1 MNLFIRILFTITLS
15 FVISNFIS
23 TSLKADDEKIPSSD
37 KFIAV
42 EVMPVMTEE
51 ITPVYPDHLRDTKAT
66 VYVKAFVD
74 PEGIVK
80 QTEVAKSSGINA
92 FDESALHAALKCKYK
107 PAMTNGKPIGVWV
120 TYKVE
125 FVPSKDSPEEKLEEV
140 VPEMQD
146 VDLMPE
152 MIYEKQPV
160 YPEEVK
166 KEKIEGTVWVKALI
180 GEDGLV
186 IKSEISKSS
195 GNDILDKSALDAAL
209 ENKYKPAIKDG
220 KPISTWVTYKVDF
233 CLTEDDNKKETE

>member
-1 MNLFIRILFTITLS
+1 MKFFIKVLLTAMISL
-15 FVISNFIS
+15 VISNFIS

-37 KFIAV
+37 NFIAV
-42 EVMPVMTEE
+42 EVMPVMIEE
-51 ITPVYPDHLRDTKAT
+51 ISPLYPDHLRDTKAT

-74 PEGIVK
+74 PEGVVK
-80 QTEVAKSSGINA
+80 KTEIAKSSGIIA

-125 FVPSKDSPEEKLEEV
+125 FVPTKDSSVEKSEEV
-140 VPEMQD
+140 APEKQD
-146 VDLMPE
+146 VDIMPE

-160 YPEEVK
+160 YPEEAK
-166 KEKIEGTVWVKALI
+166 NEKIEGTVWVKVFV

-186 IKSEISKSS
+186 VKSEISKSS
-195 GNDILDKSALDAAL
+195 GSETLDKSALEAAL
-209 ENKYKPAIKDG
+209 ECKYKPATKDG

-233 CLTEDDNKKETE
+233 CMTEDENIEETE